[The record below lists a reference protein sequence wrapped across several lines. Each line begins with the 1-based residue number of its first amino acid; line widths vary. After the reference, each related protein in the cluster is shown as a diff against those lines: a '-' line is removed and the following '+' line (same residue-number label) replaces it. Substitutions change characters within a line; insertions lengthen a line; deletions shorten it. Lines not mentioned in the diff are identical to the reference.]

1 MRREFTTLKNYQD
14 SYPKLLDLYLKKNED
29 NDENSFI
36 DSELKYFKEIIK
48 PIINNEKSELEL
60 KFGEGGD
67 ITKLLHKDYISSY
80 LKIIDFLDSKKVSQI
95 IKPSKPNKS
104 LLFEGKDLNLLERYK
119 IANKVLNIDKAIRKL
134 NIKDLEKYQL
144 LAYILGCDKDNARN
158 LMNGTYNGKDRDL
171 SNYFNDL
178 GLKE

>member
-1 MRREFTTLKNYQD
+1 MRNEFTTLKKYQD
-14 SYPKLLDLYLKKNED
+14 NYPKCLDIYLKKNED

-36 DSELKYFKEIIK
+36 DSELNYFKEIIK

-67 ITKLLHKDYISSY
+67 ITKSVHKEYISSY
-80 LKIIDFLDSKKVSQI
+80 LKIIDFLDSKKVPQI

-104 LLFEGKDLNLLERYK
+104 LLFEGKELNLSERFK
-119 IANKVLNIDKAIRKL
+119 IANKVLNIDKEIRKI
-134 NIKDLEKYQL
+134 NIKELERHQL
-144 LAYILGCDKDNARN
+144 LAYILGCDITTARN
-158 LMNGTYNGKDRDL
+158 LYNGTYNSKDRDL